1 MIQIKGQYNTA
12 TVFIDEL
19 DDVTKNQIQNMVN
32 HPAFAKTRIA
42 IMPDTHAGKG
52 SVIGF
57 TMRINGYVIPNIVGV
72 DIGCGMLA
80 YNMGPI
86 FVGLEM
92 FDEFIKKNI
101 PSGFNINEKLPDEN
115 YITPEFLM
123 QLKTVCLATS
133 QSIERTLLSLGT
145 LGGGNHFIEIDKAPN
160 NDLWFIIHTGSRN
173 FGLRIAEWHQDKARS
188 LAKTMFM
195 EEGKYKDLEFLPI
208 DHGGREYCHDMVIAQ
223 KFASE
228 NRELIAQRILKG
240 FFVDVMAKE
249 RIETIHNYI
258 SFTDNIVRKG
268 AVSAQ
273 LDERLIIPFNM
284 RDGIAV
290 CKGKGNLKYNFSAPH
305 GAGRILSRTK
315 AKATFTLDEFKKSM
329 EGIYSSSINQGTLD
343 ESPMAYKD
351 MNIILNNIKDTVD
364 IEFLMKPIYNYKAE
378 EQEKPWKKK
387 KGGESGLL
395 HTN

>member
-1 MIQIKGQYNTA
+1 MLQIKGQYNTA

-19 DDVTKNQIQNMVN
+19 DDVTKDQIQNMVN
-32 HPAFAKTRIA
+32 HPAFAKTRIS

-80 YNMGPI
+80 YNMGARVI
-86 FVGLEM
+86 DFKL
-92 FDEFIKKNI
+92 FDEFIKATI
-101 PSGFNINEKLPDEN
+101 PSGFNINEKLPDES
-115 YITPEFLM
+115 YVDPDFLM
-123 QLKTVCLATS
+123 QLKKVCLTTS

-160 NDLWFIIHTGSRN
+160 DDIWFVIHTGSRN
-173 FGLRIAEWHQDKARS
+173 FGLRIAEWHQDKAKS
-188 LAKTMFM
+188 LLKTMFM
-195 EEGKYKDLEFLPI
+195 EEDKYKDLEYLPM
-208 DHGGREYCHDMVIAQ
+208 DHGGREYCYDMAIAQ
-223 KFASE
+223 KFACE

-240 FFVDVMAKE
+240 FFQGIMAKD

-273 LDERLIIPFNM
+273 LNERLIMPFNM
-284 RDGIAV
+284 RDGVAI

-315 AKATFTLDEFKKSM
+315 AKATINIDDYKKSM
-329 EGIYSSSINQGTLD
+329 EGIYSSCVNEGTLD

-351 MNIILNNIKDTVD
+351 MNLILNNIKDTVD
-364 IEFLMKPIYNYKAE
+364 VEFLMKPIYNFKAE
-378 EQEKPWKKK
+378 EADKPWRKKK
-387 KGGESGLL
+387 NGM
-395 HTN
+395 